1 MIPGN
6 TVILDQIKLAIKETW
21 DRDIQDLLGHRSE
34 RVNLPSS
41 MLDEPPFHAGTA
53 PSISLTRIRQRVNE
67 LEEQNEQLYNC
78 LFYLIE
84 KLPELVIRT
93 VRDESV
99 PHHKGEA
106 PKQTDPGFSD
116 WNEKDT
122 GNPTRREKDVLLLL
136 SKGYC
141 AKEIAAKLYISETTV
156 ITHKKNLKRKFN
168 AKNTAELISKMKHAG
183 ASPA

>member
-21 DRDIQDLLGHRSE
+21 DRDFQDLLGHRSE
-34 RVNLPSS
+34 RVTLPSS
-41 MLDEPPFHAGTA
+41 MLDEPPFNAGAA

-99 PHHKGEA
+99 PHQKNGA
-106 PKQTDPGFSD
+106 SKQTETGYTNWS
-116 WNEKDT
+116 EKDP
-122 GNPTRREKDVLLLL
+122 GNPTRREKDVLTLL

-156 ITHKKNLKRKFN
+156 ITHKKNLKRKFK
-168 AKNTAELISKMKHAG
+168 AKNTAELISKMRDAG
-183 ASPA
+183 SGPA